1 METPEKGIREQLI
14 RQKYPITGRGDFE
27 SNSRDL
33 VREIGQEKEESVY
46 LLTNF
51 IDGTYRFDR
60 IADGGT
66 GEVSFDASRLQLRK
80 WITNYV
86 IYHNHPLACEPTL
99 SPPSSDDFMTA
110 SRIHSSSI
118 VHKIITEHWVWRYQ
132 ATDIKK
138 AQEISQKL
146 GTLLNYLVGDYTPTE
161 LSDRT
166 KILQWIHP
174 AYASVASAYAK
185 LLNSADI
192 TAITEFKWAI
202 GKLGF
207 AVDFEERK

>member
-14 RQKYPITGRGDFE
+14 EQKYPITGRGDFE

-33 VREIGQEKEESVY
+33 VREIGQEKEENVY

-51 IDGTYRFDR
+51 IDDTYRFDR

-66 GEVSFDASRLQLRK
+66 GEVSFDATRLQLRK
-80 WITNYV
+80 WITSYA
-86 IYHNHPLACEPTL
+86 IYHNHPPASEPTL

-110 SRIHSSSI
+110 SRIHSPSI
-118 VHKIITEHWVWRYQ
+118 VHKIITEHGVWQYQ

-161 LSDRT
+161 LSSRI
-166 KILQWIHP
+166 KALEWIHP
-174 AYASVASAYAK
+174 AYAIAASTYTK

-192 TAITEFKWAI
+192 TAITEFKQAI

-207 AVDFEERK
+207 AVDFEEKR